1 MCEYVYVSFFSRVRL
16 VIVAVSAAALV
27 QPTDA
32 IALNGEIAEK
42 QPNRIHHARNHNKKN
57 ISTKCQ
63 YGDLIIDQQALQ
75 RVGQSFIGLLI
86 CLGQLI
92 RD

>member
-1 MCEYVYVSFFSRVRL
+1 MKRKQQNQQKKKTTNTPCTTFQLSAKNIFYSLMCEYVYVSFFSRVRL

-42 QPNRIHHARNHNKKN
+42 QPNRIHHARNHNKKKY
-57 ISTKCQ
+57 I
-63 YGDLIIDQQALQ
+63 Y
-75 RVGQSFIGLLI
+75 
-86 CLGQLI
+86 
-92 RD
+92 